1 MQGQRRLQVGR
12 PGLQGKELLQGQGR
26 MPNRRKESATP
37 ATPEVRLRLEL
48 VRQVLPGPVR
58 LAGPSVS

>member
-26 MPNRRKESATP
+26 MPNRREESG
-37 ATPEVRLRLEL
+37 TPEVRLWFEL
-48 VRQVLPGPVR
+48 VHQGLILPPGPVL
-58 LAGPSVS
+58 LAGPSIC